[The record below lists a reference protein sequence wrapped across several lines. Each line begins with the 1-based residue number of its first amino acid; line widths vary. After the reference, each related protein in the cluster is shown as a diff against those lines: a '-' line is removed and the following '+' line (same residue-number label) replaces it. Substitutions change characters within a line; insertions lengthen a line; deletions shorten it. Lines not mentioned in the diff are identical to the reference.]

1 MIKETTYHTTQQEAD
16 EYGKAFKE
24 SWGWGYSARYWV
36 AYTTDKE
43 CWACYASR
51 YDSCD

>member
-1 MIKETTYHTTQQEAD
+1 MINQTTYYATQAEAQEH
-16 EYGKAFKE
+16 GE
-24 SWGWGYSARYWV
+24 SYVAAWGWGYSARYWV